1 MRSDT
6 KSPFAFA
13 FGPNG
18 VQFIPRYQNSH
29 EKSSEALN
37 EGIEEALPK
46 SDEIKGTYERRKN
59 LKGVAKNF

>member
-29 EKSSEALN
+29 EKNSEALN

-46 SDEIKGTYERRKN
+46 SDEVRGMREEKI
-59 LKGVAKNF
+59 

>member
-29 EKSSEALN
+29 EKNSEALN

-46 SDEIKGTYERRKN
+46 SDEIKGMREEKI
-59 LKGVAKNF
+59 